1 MRPVIHREA
10 IPHDP
15 AADNFDLRRSWQ
27 AVIHACRPRLRMIGT
42 TMGVAIA
49 LTLAY
54 ILIWPPVY
62 VADVTLIASSPNDP
76 QRDAFYDGWNVFRH
90 DEFGD
95 DVQLFT
101 SRPVLAA
108 TARRLDLRYADIYH
122 PPVGYATWLWTQS
135 WPGQAWKGIKNFVH
149 PRPSGPGIAT
159 PEQID
164 FARTLD
170 DMRKGISLAP
180 VAGSNVGHLV
190 VLAPSPRAAQIANT
204 LVDVYLAQRRT
215 RFADEANSAYRALA
229 DETAKAHDA
238 LLASEAKM
246 ARYYTEGDMTLLVQ
260 ADQLEVGQM
269 MAQRAAIVDARGTIA
284 DSERQLAEVQR
295 QLGSEKREIVSARVI
310 GMNPVREAMRDKL
323 AQLRLSR
330 ATMLIHYLPTAPEI
344 AEIDRQIAATQARM
358 DSEAAQ
364 ATQQTSIIR
373 STAFEALRAR
383 RDQLQ
388 ADLAGARAA
397 LSVKLANAG
406 TLEAH
411 VAGIPEQMKVSHDL
425 GREHDALEKTYSTLQ
440 DKLAIARVSVA
451 SARSAPPS
459 ISVVDYAAIPN
470 EASAPRTK
478 LLLIAAALAGL
489 IAGCALAVLIDQL
502 QGAVT
507 RSRLARQRGAL
518 PIYATIQQDPVY
530 VARLFPTLAPRTRR

>member
-1 MRPVIHREA
+1 MKPARYEA

-27 AVIHACRPRLRMIGT
+27 AVMLACRPRLRMILT
-42 TMGVAIA
+42 TMGVAVA

-54 ILIWPPVY
+54 VLIWPPVY
-62 VADVTLIASSPNDP
+62 VADVTLISSSPNDP
-76 QRDAFYDGWNVFRH
+76 QRDAFYDGWNIFRR

-101 SRPVLAA
+101 SRPVLAQ
-108 TARRLDLRYADIYH
+108 TAHKLDLRYTDIYH
-122 PPVGYATWLWTQS
+122 PPLGYATYLWTQS
-135 WPGQAWKGIKNFVH
+135 WPGRAWKGIKNIVH
-149 PRPSGPGIAT
+149 PRAAGPGIPT
-159 PEQID
+159 PDQVD

-180 VAGSNVGHLV
+180 VAGTNVGHLV

-204 LVDVYLAQRRT
+204 LVDVYLAQRRL
-215 RFADEANSAYRALA
+215 RFADEANSAYLALA
-229 DETAKAHDA
+229 DEAARAHEA
-238 LLASEAKM
+238 LIASEARM

-284 DSERQLAEVQR
+284 ADERQLAEVER
-295 QLGSEKREIVSARVI
+295 QLGGDKREVVSARVVS
-310 GMNPVREAMRDKL
+310 MNPVREAMHDKL
-323 AQLRLSR
+323 AQLRLTR

-344 AEIDRQIAATQARM
+344 AEIDSQIAATQARM
-358 DSEAAQ
+358 DSEPSQ
-364 ATQQTSIIR
+364 ATQQTSIVR
-373 STAFEALRAR
+373 SDAYEALKTR
-383 RDQLQ
+383 RNQLL

-397 LSVKLANAG
+397 LSVKLADAG
-406 TLEAH
+406 TLKQT
-411 VAGIPEQMKVSHDL
+411 VAGIPEQMKISHDL
-425 GREHDALEKTYSTLQ
+425 GREHDALEKTYSALQ

-459 ISVVDYAAIPN
+459 IQVVDYAAVP
-470 EASAPRTK
+470 EDAAAPQTK
-478 LLLIAAALAGL
+478 LLLLAAALAGL

-518 PIYATIQQDPVY
+518 PVYATIQQDPLY